1 MTGQSDLILSV
12 DEVEIVNRERNA
24 VFGIERQ
31 IDRHLERWK
40 VIGFLKGDINLLD
53 AFFLDL

>member
-24 VFGIERQ
+24 VFGIERH

-40 VIGFLKGDINLLD
+40 VIGFLEGDIHLLD